1 MIVVNVNYGAT
12 SWSRNG
18 RLRNNR
24 WGTGILAMDLAVA
37 GADPKILARAAQKET
52 VEVVPQS
59 RPTTVLHQIEP
70 GSCCR
75 GRSKDI
81 RPE

>member
-1 MIVVNVNYGAT
+1 VIVVNYGAT
-12 SWSRNG
+12 SGSRNG

-24 WGTGILAMDLAVA
+24 WGMAMDLAVA
-37 GADPKILARAAQKET
+37 GADPKILARAAQKEM